1 MKPPTREEILHERE
15 LRKYEVNYYA
25 DYYTRRHYG
34 KYTIYNKEG
43 WRVAHGLNKKEME
56 NYMKLL
62 KPED

>member
-1 MKPPTREEILHERE
+1 MSDDTTDAYTYTKAYIAP
-15 LRKYEVNYYA
+15 
-25 DYYTRRHYG
+25 DYYVRRHYG

-62 KPED
+62 KKEE